1 MVFDFEKHQQ
11 KMIEQHLKQQSEQAA
26 LINTAKGNKA
36 NQESNNGN
44 NTMESVQFFGDRKEG
59 SALQRK
65 NFLKA
70 IQKTSFMSI
79 SRDKSFQSYVNY

>member
-26 LINTAKGNKA
+26 LINAAKGYKA
-36 NQESNNGN
+36 SQDSNHGN
-44 NTMESVQFFGDRKEG
+44 TTMEGFETFGNRKEG

>member
-1 MVFDFEKHQQ
+1 
-11 KMIEQHLKQQSEQAA
+11 
-26 LINTAKGNKA
+26 
-36 NQESNNGN
+36 
-44 NTMESVQFFGDRKEG
+44 MESVQFFGDRKEG

-79 SRDKSFQSYVNY
+79 SRDKSFQSYVKYLILYINYSKLH